1 MDYSTRMRSMRWN
14 QRKWDCD
21 SCITTLYLV
30 TRLQSVLPKR
40 RLEYY
45 SLVAPSNG
53 LSSYSPFLYSSLM
66 GHMKR
71 LDIKF
76 RILIIGRANSGKTS
90 ILEKVCDTSESPKI
104 YRRAR
109 ERGKRCQ
116 HYRFHHPFRL
126 KSTPQQSYSAP
137 QSHIV
142 GLWLNV
148 RILFVARQA

>member
-1 MDYSTRMRSMRWN
+1 MESTQVGLWFLYYYIVLSNKAAKRASKAEIGILFPRSSFER
-14 QRKWDCD
+14 
-21 SCITTLYLV
+21 
-30 TRLQSVLPKR
+30 
-40 RLEYY
+40 
-45 SLVAPSNG
+45 SLVVF
-53 LSSYSPFLYSSLM
+53 PFPFNSSLM

-116 HYRFHHPFRL
+116 HFRFHHPFRL

-142 GLWLNV
+142 GLWLSV